1 MKILLDESLP
11 IQLRNDFGN
20 ENEVLTVKD
29 MNWLSKKNGELL
41 RLMIESNFEVFVT
54 ADRNLTYQHN
64 TNTNSIIIVILRGV
78 NNRLVTFRQLI
89 TKLLEILRQSNLPGI
104 IEIS

>member
-1 MKILLDESLP
+1 
-11 IQLRNDFGN
+11 
-20 ENEVLTVKD
+20 

-54 ADRNLTYQHN
+54 ADRNLTYQQN
-64 TNTNSIIIVILRGV
+64 TNAHSIIIVILRGV

-89 TKLLEILRQSNLPGI
+89 PKLLGTLRQSNLPGI